1 MSRSRNP
8 YDPLAQ
14 RQWSRIDADWAPQG
28 HALHTATE
36 HSEYFTWQERTQG
49 PFLLLRV
56 DPQGNEFGPFE
67 VPDLPTVQLVVLQS
81 ERALAGRPLSEE
93 KLRALAT
100 AQQRRANPGDR
111 SFNADLKAEFI
122 ARGGIGAF
130 IGAIAGALIGG
141 TPGIL
146 LGNTPVTSVGAH
158 VGSIMGAAAGAY
170 IGGYAIPERESN
182 PAPEPIA
189 KIKKR
194 VLK

>member
-1 MSRSRNP
+1 MTRSRSS

-14 RQWSRIDADWAPQG
+14 RQWSRVDAGWAPQG
-28 HALHTATE
+28 HALHTSTD
-36 HSEYFTWQERTQG
+36 HSDYFAWQERSSG
-49 PFLLLRV
+49 PFLLTRV
-56 DPQGNEFGPFE
+56 DGDGEEHGPFE
-67 VPDLPTVQLVVLQS
+67 VPDLPTAQLAVLQS
-81 ERALAGRPLSEE
+81 ERMLEGRPLSDD
-93 KLRALAT
+93 KLVALAA
-100 AQQRRANPGDR
+100 AQHRRANPGER

-122 ARGGIGAF
+122 ARGGVGAF

-146 LGNTPVTSVGAH
+146 MGNTPVTSVGAH

-170 IGGYAIPERESN
+170 IGGVALPERTDN

-189 KIKKR
+189 RIKKR